1 MITNLT
7 NNKVYVGQTKN
18 FPYRKAGH
26 LYAAKRGQ
34 EYPLYCSI
42 RKYGVENFKFEVIE
56 ECEDDLVN
64 EREQYWIFHYG
75 SINPEKGYNLTTGGN
90 QNFTFSEEVKKRMSE
105 NNKGENNPMY
115 GKKSPGMLGKR
126 HSEESIKKMS
136 GENAGMFGKSGV
148 LSPTYG
154 TKAHKSPRSKLS
166 KEQVVQI
173 VELVRTTNLSNQK
186 IANRFGVSKQTIMYI
201 RDGRSTYVQSPG

>member
-1 MITNLT
+1 MITNLI
-7 NNKVYVGQTKN
+7 NSKVYVGQTKN
-18 FPYRKAGH
+18 FANRKAGH
-26 LYAAKRGQ
+26 LYGAKRGCNR
-34 EYPLYCSI
+34 PLYRSI

-56 ECEDDLVN
+56 ECEDDVVN
-64 EREQYWIFHYG
+64 EREQHWVSHYD
-75 SINPEKGYNLTTGGN
+75 SFNPEQGYNLTTGGN
-90 QNFTFSEEVKKRMSE
+90 QNFTFSAEVKKRMSE
-105 NNKGENNPMY
+105 NNRGENNPMY

-154 TKAHKSPRSKLS
+154 TKAHKSPRSKLT

-173 VELVRTTNLSNQK
+173 IELIQTTNLSNQK
-186 IANRFGVSKQTIMYI
+186 IANVFGVSKQTIMYI